1 MSALI
6 SEAVIISMV
15 DKRFTVVEENNEVK
29 VLLILSMTTID
40 TFNSIFL
47 HILGPYITNNLKII
61 ISAVANLFKLHSFL
75 RI

>member
-15 DKRFTVVEENNEVK
+15 DKRFTVVEENNEAK
-29 VLLILSMTTID
+29 VLLILLMTTID

-47 HILGPYITNNLKII
+47 QILGPYITNNLKII
-61 ISAVANLFKLHSFL
+61 KI
-75 RI
+75 

>member
-15 DKRFTVVEENNEVK
+15 DKRFTVVAENNEAK
-29 VLLILSMTTID
+29 VLLILLMTTLD

-47 HILGPYITNNLKII
+47 QILGPYTTNML
-61 ISAVANLFKLHSFL
+61 
-75 RI
+75 

>member
-15 DKRFTVVEENNEVK
+15 DKRFTVVAENNEVK
-29 VLLILSMTTID
+29 ILLILLMTTID

-47 HILGPYITNNLKII
+47 QILGPYITNNLKNIKI
-61 ISAVANLFKLHSFL
+61 
-75 RI
+75 

>member
-15 DKRFTVVEENNEVK
+15 DKRFTVVAENNAAK
-29 VLLILSMTTID
+29 VLLILLMTTLD

-47 HILGPYITNNLKII
+47 QILGPYITNKLKI
-61 ISAVANLFKLHSFL
+61 NT
-75 RI
+75 